1 MIVLG
6 ISTNSRLL
14 GIAILKETTL
24 LDFNVHYYKES
35 WSNTKPYRVLGC
47 LNQYHKR
54 YTIKSIAIAIPYE
67 YYQTRETKALIK
79 IITKHYSKKKIL
91 VTSYQPEA
99 FHYLHQETKKKKKA
113 MMERLTGYYPELH
126 LIHKKELRNKRRYY
140 FKLFEAVA
148 VARLLNNENSTRE
161 DMST

>member
-6 ISTNSRLL
+6 ISTNSRVL
-14 GIAILKETTL
+14 GIAILDENIL
-24 LDFNVHYYKES
+24 LDYNVHYYKES
-35 WSNTKPYRVLGC
+35 WSGTKPYRILGC

-54 YTIKSIAIAIPYE
+54 YPISSIAIAIPYE
-67 YYQTRETKALIK
+67 YYQNKETKALIRH
-79 IITKHYSKKKIL
+79 ITKHYSKKKIL

-99 FHYLHQETKKKKKA
+99 LHYLHQETKAKKKA
-113 MMERLTGYYPELH
+113 MMECLTGYYPELR

-148 VARLLNNENSTRE
+148 VARLLNIENSTGKE
-161 DMST
+161 VA